1 MKTAKEIL
9 KAIGKK
15 YSILFEDNDIE
26 IINKILLGS
35 QLNRL
40 DIKEIE
46 SLANEITTGE
56 GVGKYMDK
64 PARVANFI
72 LGFQACEQQF
82 ISNQLKQVEEWI
94 TVGDHKVLPKE
105 KTTVLFEGSFYPND
119 GFYINGTKIS
129 PEKFSYSAPK
139 DSGKE
144 AVEFAEW
151 INKNEFSY
159 SVDAKSYYHFNFP
172 NAVSAH
178 CNIWYSTTELYEL
191 FKQSK

>member
-129 PEKFSYSAPK
+129 PEKF
-139 DSGKE
+139 
-144 AVEFAEW
+144 
-151 INKNEFSY
+151 
-159 SVDAKSYYHFNFP
+159 
-172 NAVSAH
+172 
-178 CNIWYSTTELYEL
+178 CR
-191 FKQSK
+191 